1 MTSDL
6 TFSDALVAN
15 LMHSVADVVDYYLGH
30 MPPED
35 EALLSPTLAARKAR
49 LILGICT
56 DPPEIVCFVQP
67 TNPALG
73 QFQHLLFKIVAPT
86 GADNDLAG

>member
-1 MTSDL
+1 MMDL

-30 MPPED
+30 MPPEQ
-35 EALLSPTLAARKAR
+35 EALLSPMLLAKKAT
-49 LILGICT
+49 IIVSVCT
-56 DPPEIVCFVQP
+56 DPPEVVGFVQP
-67 TNPALG
+67 VDPSVGLDPIP
-73 QFQHLLFKIVAPT
+73 LFKIVAPT